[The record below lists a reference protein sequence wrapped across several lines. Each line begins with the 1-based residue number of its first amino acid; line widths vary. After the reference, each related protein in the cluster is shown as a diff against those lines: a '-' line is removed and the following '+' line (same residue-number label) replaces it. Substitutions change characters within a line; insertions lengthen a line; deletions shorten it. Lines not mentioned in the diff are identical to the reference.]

1 MALPG
6 PARSRKI
13 KPGAIKGAGTSS
25 RADRQ
30 MLFELRKLVAIR
42 LIPKF
47 LAWLRR
53 TAEKKDCHSPMRK
66 IFLAAVISVF
76 GLLHGLS
83 SAADLQVV
91 TVALVSPSWN
101 TGLPTAVARGA
112 GFFKEEGLDVKPVT
126 LSSSGPI
133 MMALLMSGQA
143 DMVIAGA
150 VAILRGIA
158 RGAPVVV
165 ISGHLNRMSYAL
177 MTDKKLKTVADLKGK
192 TIGIT
197 GIGGMGEFTVV
208 ESLRRHGLVKDRD
221 FSVLNIEGGPAARIA
236 ALKAGKVQAV
246 PLTPGQRVQAE
257 RDGFTMLLDTR
268 ETLTEIPSTIVAST
282 REFAASSP
290 DKTVRFLRALDK
302 ANDLI
307 HRDKEKAIALGI
319 RHGLRGDIAIERK
332 ALDYYAADLDIRLKK
347 ENVAALLK
355 QIDISDPPQKYFDDT
370 YLTRAAGAR

>member
-1 MALPG
+1 MKKLLLALVV
-6 PARSRKI
+6 S
-13 KPGAIKGAGTSS
+13 T
-25 RADRQ
+25 
-30 MLFELRKLVAIR
+30 VA
-42 LIPKF
+42 LIPGF
-47 LAWLRR
+47 SA
-53 TAEKKDCHSPMRK
+53 
-66 IFLAAVISVF
+66 
-76 GLLHGLS
+76 
-83 SAADLQVV
+83 AADLQVV

-112 GFFKEEGLDVKPVT
+112 GFFKEEGLDVRPVT

-165 ISGHLNRMSYAL
+165 VGGHLNRMSYAL
-177 MTDKKLKTVADLKGK
+177 MTAKGLKTVADLKGK

-221 FSVLNIEGGPAARIA
+221 FTVLNIEGGPAARIA
-236 ALKAGKVQAV
+236 ALKTGKVQAV

-282 REFAASSP
+282 REFTGTSP
-290 DKTVRFLRALDK
+290 DKAVRFLRALDK

-307 HRDKEKAIALGI
+307 RRDKEKAIALCI

-347 ENVAALLK
+347 ENIAALLK
-355 QIDISDPPQKYFDDT
+355 QIDISDPPQKYFDDS
-370 YLTRAAGAR
+370 YLTRAVGPR